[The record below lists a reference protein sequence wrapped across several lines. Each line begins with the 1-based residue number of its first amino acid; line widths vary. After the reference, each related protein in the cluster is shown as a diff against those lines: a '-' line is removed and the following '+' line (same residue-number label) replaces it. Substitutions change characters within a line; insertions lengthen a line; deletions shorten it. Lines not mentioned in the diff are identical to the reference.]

1 MHNATN
7 QSGGE
12 RINLVFITGNLACDK
27 NLSYHGQTAP
37 INFARLKTVVLVD
50 KAFISMYLYAEL
62 YVWKLW
68 KHSPFGHC

>member
-1 MHNATN
+1 MHNANRTK

-37 INFARLKTVVLVD
+37 INFARLKNC
-50 KAFISMYLYAEL
+50 S
-62 YVWKLW
+62 
-68 KHSPFGHC
+68 FGG

>member
-1 MHNATN
+1 MHNATK

-27 NLSYHGQTAP
+27 NLSYHDLSTLP
-37 INFARLKTVVLVD
+37 DSKTVVLVD